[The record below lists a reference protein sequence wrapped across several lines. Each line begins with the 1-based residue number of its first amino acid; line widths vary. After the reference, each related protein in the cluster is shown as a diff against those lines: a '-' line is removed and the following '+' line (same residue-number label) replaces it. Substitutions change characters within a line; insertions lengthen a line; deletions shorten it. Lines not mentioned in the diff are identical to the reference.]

1 MNALRAADGAPLRDE
16 RGRVNARLA
25 GGQGSHVLSA
35 LASADGLAVVSEDA
49 ALTNARL
56 GLTLAVRTV
65 LANALRLLGVGAP
78 EQM

>member
-1 MNALRAADGAPLRDE
+1 
-16 RGRVNARLA
+16 
-25 GGQGSHVLSA
+25 
-35 LASADGLAVVSEDA
+35 VVSDDA

-65 LANALRLLGVGAP
+65 LANALALLGVGAP